1 MSVKSDVLHILKS
14 REGESVSGEALA
26 EQLGCSRAAVW
37 KAVKA
42 LRQDGY
48 EIRAVTNRGYCLSAG
63 SSRLTEEGVRLAL
76 LQKDVLVRVLETTVS
91 TNQDAKA
98 EAEKG
103 APHGSVIISKAQ
115 SAGRGRRGRSFFSP
129 TGGLYLSCILR
140 PKINLKDGQFLTT
153 AAAVAVYK
161 AVQEVCGL
169 ELDIKWVND
178 LYREGRKIC
187 GILTEAGTDFE
198 TGEIRYAV
206 VGIGVN
212 LWIDPE
218 ELPEELSDIVG
229 CITDS
234 LEEAQMLDK
243 SRLAAS
249 IVNHLLEE
257 AASETLSD
265 VYIEKNIIPGHVI
278 EIRDGEKVRTAFAE
292 RIEPDGR
299 LLVRETDGTESRLS
313 FGEVSVRNAASVE
326 ERRSEEEQTVSYAVK
341 RDTAEKDD
349 HVGGRS

>member
-1 MSVKSDVLHILKS
+1 MSVKSDVLHILESKK
-14 REGESVSGEALA
+14 GESVSGEALA
-26 EQLGCSRAAVW
+26 EMLGCSRAAVW

-42 LRQDGY
+42 LREDGY
-48 EIRAVTNRGYCLSAG
+48 EIEAVTNRGYCYAAG
-63 SSRLTEEGVRLAL
+63 SRRLTEEGVRLAL
-76 LQKDVLVRVLETTVS
+76 NRKDVLVRVLDDTPS
-91 TNQDAKA
+91 TNQDAKT

-103 APHGSVIISKAQ
+103 APHGSVIVAKAQ

-129 TGGLYLSCILR
+129 NGGLYLSCILR
-140 PKINLKDGQFLTT
+140 PKIDLRNGQFLTT
-153 AAAVAVYK
+153 AAAVAVYR
-161 AVQEVCGL
+161 AVREVCGL

-178 LYREGRKIC
+178 LYRNGRKIC

-212 LWIDPE
+212 LWIEPE
-218 ELPEELSDIVG
+218 ELPEELTGIVG

-234 LEEAQMLDK
+234 REEAEALDK

-265 VYIEKNIIPGHVI
+265 VYIEKNIIPGHMI
-278 EIRDGEKVRTAFAE
+278 EIRDGQNVRTAFAV

-299 LLVRETDGTESRLS
+299 LLVQEADGTESRLS
-313 FGEVSVRNAASVE
+313 FGEVSVRRENTE
-326 ERRSEEEQTVSYAVK
+326 
-341 RDTAEKDD
+341 
-349 HVGGRS
+349 

>member
-1 MSVKSDVLHILKS
+1 MSVKSDVLHILESKK
-14 REGESVSGEALA
+14 GESVSGEALA
-26 EQLGCSRAAVW
+26 EMLGCSRAAVW
-37 KAVKA
+37 KAVKS
-42 LRQDGY
+42 LREDGY
-48 EIRAVTNRGYCLSAG
+48 EIEEVTNRGYCYAAG
-63 SSRLTEEGVRLAL
+63 SRRLTEEGVRLAL
-76 LQKDVLVRVLETTVS
+76 NRKDVLVRVLDDTPS
-91 TNQDAKA
+91 TNQDAKT

-103 APHGSVIISKAQ
+103 APHGSVIVAKAQ

-129 TGGLYLSCILR
+129 SGGLYLSCILR
-140 PKINLKDGQFLTT
+140 PKIDLRNGQFLTT
-153 AAAVAVYK
+153 AAAVAVYR
-161 AVQEVCGL
+161 AVREVCGL

-178 LYREGRKIC
+178 LYRNGRKIC

-212 LWIDPE
+212 LWIEPD
-218 ELPEELSDIVG
+218 ELPEELAGIVG

-234 LEEAQMLDK
+234 REEAEALDK

-265 VYIEKNIIPGHVI
+265 VYIEKNIIPGHTI
-278 EIRDGEKVRTAFAE
+278 EIRDGQNVRTAFAV

-299 LLVRETDGTESRLS
+299 LLVQEADGAQSRLS
-313 FGEVSVRNAASVE
+313 FGEVSVRREN
-326 ERRSEEEQTVSYAVK
+326 T
-341 RDTAEKDD
+341 D
-349 HVGGRS
+349 